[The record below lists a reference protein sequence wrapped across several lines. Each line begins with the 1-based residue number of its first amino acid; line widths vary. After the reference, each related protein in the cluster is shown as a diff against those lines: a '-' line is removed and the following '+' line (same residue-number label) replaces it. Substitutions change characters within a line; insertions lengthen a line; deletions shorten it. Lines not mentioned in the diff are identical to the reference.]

1 MEQPITYQELL
12 AEQYEESARDLLA
25 FQQIDYDKEL
35 EDVGTYQQDTI
46 NTYAVERPDEFN
58 TFGGDRNTE
67 EIISR
72 PVNFDDKSRFS
83 VRYNKDVKL
92 NTFNIDSRFRAY
104 AIPGVL
110 SKNPVS
116 NEPAD
121 FIKNAFNPTAVSSAS
136 HFIFRLRRQLKNAVS
151 IKLSSLELPNTFA
164 NFSNARGNTSFK
176 IRRNNHPNVNFRDY
190 STVNIDSDNIPE
202 YIPNAKLLAETIQT
216 KLRALP
222 EDIFSER
229 GTFTCTVNDQG
240 YIVIGNTSAT
250 EINYDFDFGY
260 TPVEIPLFEPLGVL
274 MGFKTNTTLYQDIPI
289 YTPLPPGGGAPT
301 PPPNILTATYLPDL
315 NTDDYIYMNVNDYS
329 TVVPQTINDTYFT
342 VFAKIPVTVDKGQV
356 IHDNDS
362 NNSTNK
368 TYRFLLPSN
377 IQQLEIQL
385 LDRAGQELTF
395 DGNYSMTLEVE
406 EILNQSLYEKMREL

>member
-1 MEQPITYQELL
+1 MEQPVTYQELL

-25 FQQIDYDKEL
+25 FQQINYDKEL
-35 EDVGTYQQDTI
+35 EDVGAYQQDTI
-46 NTYAVERPDEFN
+46 DTYAVERPDEFN

-67 EIISR
+67 EIVSR
-72 PVNFDDKSRFS
+72 PVNFDDKSKFS
-83 VRYNKDVKL
+83 VRYNKDVRI

-104 AIPGVL
+104 VIPGVL
-110 SKNPVS
+110 SKNPAS
-116 NEPAD
+116 DDAPS
-121 FIKNAFNPTAVSSAS
+121 FIRNAFDPSSVSSAS
-136 HFIFRLRRQLKNAVS
+136 HFVFRIRRQIKNAIS

-164 NFSNARGNTSFK
+164 NLSNARGNTSFGIK
-176 IRRNNHPNVNFRDY
+176 LNSQTAYTI
-190 STVNIDSDNIPE
+190 VNIDSDNVPE
-202 YIPNAKLLAETIQT
+202 YIPNAELLAAAIQAQ
-216 KLRALP
+216 LRNLP
-222 EDIFSER
+222 ATFEKR
-229 GTFTCTVNDQG
+229 LTFTCTVNNQG
-240 YIVIGNTSAT
+240 YIVIGNTDAT
-250 EINYDFDFGY
+250 DVRYDFDFGY

-274 MGFKTNTTLYQDIPI
+274 MGFKINTTLYKNIPI
-289 YTPLPPGGGAPT
+289 NTPLSPGGGAPT

-342 VFAKIPVTVDKGQV
+342 VFAKIPVTVDKGKV

-395 DGNYSMTLEVE
+395 DGNYSMTMEVE
-406 EILNQSLYEKMREL
+406 EVLNQSLYEKMREL

>member
-1 MEQPITYQELL
+1 MEQPVTYQELL

-25 FQQIDYDKEL
+25 FQQINYDKEL
-35 EDVGTYQQDTI
+35 EDVGAYQQDTMD
-46 NTYAVERPDEFN
+46 TYAVERPDEFN

-67 EIISR
+67 EIVSR
-72 PVNFDDKSRFS
+72 PVNFDDKSKFS
-83 VRYNKDVKL
+83 VRYNKDVRI

-110 SKNPVS
+110 SKNPIS

-136 HFIFRLRRQLKNAVS
+136 HFVYRIRRQIKNAIS

-164 NFSNARGNTSFK
+164 NFSNARGNTSFRIK
-176 IRRNNHPNVNFRDY
+176 LNSQTAYTI
-190 STVNIDSDNIPE
+190 VNIDSDDVPE
-202 YIPNAKLLAETIQT
+202 YIPNAELLAAAIQT
-216 KLRALP
+216 QLRNLP
-222 EDIFSER
+222 ATFEKR
-229 GTFTCTVNDQG
+229 LTFTCTVNNQG
-240 YIVIGNTSAT
+240 YIVIGNTDA
-250 EINYDFDFGY
+250 IDVRYDFDFGY

-274 MGFKTNTTLYQDIPI
+274 MGFKSTIYNNVLIDQTNSI
-289 YTPLPPGGGAPT
+289 
-301 PPPNILTATYLPDL
+301 TATYLPDL

-342 VFAKIPVTVDKGQV
+342 VFAKIPVTVDKGKV
-356 IHDNDS
+356 IFDNDS

-395 DGNYSMTLEVE
+395 DGNYSMTMEVE
-406 EILNQSLYEKMREL
+406 EVLNQSLYEKMREL

>member
-1 MEQPITYQELL
+1 MEQPVTYQELL

-35 EDVGTYQQDTI
+35 EDVGTYQRNTI

-83 VRYNKDVKL
+83 VRYNKDVRI
-92 NTFNIDSRFRAY
+92 NTFNIDTRFRAY

-110 SKNPVS
+110 SKNPAS

-121 FIKNAFNPTAVSSAS
+121 FIKNAFNPTVVSSAS
-136 HFIFRLRRQLKNAVS
+136 HFVFRIRRQIKNAIS

-164 NFSNARGNTSFK
+164 NLSNARGNTSFRIK
-176 IRRNNHPNVNFRDY
+176 LNSQTAYTI
-190 STVNIDSDNIPE
+190 VNIDSDNVPE
-202 YIPNAKLLAETIQT
+202 YIPNAELLAAAIQAQ
-216 KLRALP
+216 LRNLP
-222 EDIFSER
+222 ATFEKR
-229 GTFTCTVNDQG
+229 LTFTCTVNNQG
-240 YIVIGNTSAT
+240 YIVIGNTDAT
-250 EINYDFDFGY
+250 DVRYDFDFGY

-274 MGFKTNTTLYQDIPI
+274 MGFKSTIYSNVLINQTNSI
-289 YTPLPPGGGAPT
+289 
-301 PPPNILTATYLPDL
+301 TATYLPDL

-342 VFAKIPVTVDKGQV
+342 VFAKIPVTVDKGKV

-385 LDRAGQELTF
+385 LDRAGQELIF
-395 DGNYSMTLEVE
+395 DGNYSMTMEVE

>member
-1 MEQPITYQELL
+1 MEQPVTYQELL

-35 EDVGTYQQDTI
+35 EDVGTYQRNTI
-46 NTYAVERPDEFN
+46 NTYTVERPDEFN

-67 EIISR
+67 EIVSR

-83 VRYNKDVKL
+83 VRYNKDVRI
-92 NTFNIDSRFRAY
+92 NTFNIDTRFRAY

-110 SKNPVS
+110 SKNPAS
-116 NEPAD
+116 DDPPA
-121 FIKNAFNPTAVSSAS
+121 FIKNAFNPTSVSSAS
-136 HFIFRLRRQLKNAVS
+136 HFVFRIRRQIKNAIS

-176 IRRNNHPNVNFRDY
+176 IKLNSQTAY
-190 STVNIDSDNIPE
+190 TIVNIDSDDVPE
-202 YIPNAKLLAETIQT
+202 YIPNAELLAAAIQAQ
-216 KLRALP
+216 LRNLP
-222 EDIFSER
+222 ATFEER
-229 GTFTCTVNDQG
+229 LTFTCTVNNQG
-240 YIVIGNTSAT
+240 YIVIGNTDAT
-250 EINYDFDFGY
+250 VVRYDFDFGY

-274 MGFKTNTTLYQDIPI
+274 MGFKSTIYSNVLINQTNSI
-289 YTPLPPGGGAPT
+289 
-301 PPPNILTATYLPDL
+301 TATYLPDL

-342 VFAKIPVTVDKGQV
+342 VFAKIPVTVDKGKV

-395 DGNYSMTLEVE
+395 DGNYSMTMEVE

>member
-25 FQQIDYDKEL
+25 FQQIDYEKEL
-35 EDVGTYQQDTI
+35 EDVGTYQRNTI
-46 NTYAVERPDEFN
+46 NTYAVERPEEFN

-67 EIISR
+67 EIVSR
-72 PVNFDDKSRFS
+72 PINFDDKSKFS
-83 VRYNKDVKL
+83 VRYNKDVRI
-92 NTFNIDSRFRAY
+92 NTFNIDTRFRAY

-136 HFIFRLRRQLKNAVS
+136 HFVFRIRRQIKNAIS

-164 NFSNARGNTSFK
+164 NLSNARGNTSFGIK
-176 IRRNNHPNVNFRDY
+176 LNSQTAYTI
-190 STVNIDSDNIPE
+190 VNIDSDDVPE
-202 YIPNAKLLAETIQT
+202 YIPNAELLAAAIQAQ
-216 KLRALP
+216 LRNLP
-222 EDIFSER
+222 ATFER
-229 GTFTCTVNDQG
+229 RATFTCTVNNQG
-240 YIVIGNTSAT
+240 YIVIGNTDAT
-250 EINYDFDFGY
+250 VVRYDFDFGY

-274 MGFKTNTTLYQDIPI
+274 MGFKSTIYMNVLINQTNSI
-289 YTPLPPGGGAPT
+289 
-301 PPPNILTATYLPDL
+301 TATYLPDL

-342 VFAKIPVTVDKGQV
+342 VFAKIPVTVDKGKV

-395 DGNYSMTLEVE
+395 DGNYSMTMEVE
-406 EILNQSLYEKMREL
+406 EVLNQSLYEKMREL